1 MALDLSSWP
10 GGCTRSK
17 DETSKSDASPVRQA
31 MDHGFFPLASVHY
44 SCTIFGEIRSNGLK
58 AYVHLYLAALNGD
71 WKSTKA
77 FLESNPQTVRA
88 RITRL
93 SETALHIAA
102 MAGFASASDRGIRKS
117 SYTEF

>member
-1 MALDLSSWP
+1 M
-10 GGCTRSK
+10 
-17 DETSKSDASPVRQA
+17 
-31 MDHGFFPLASVHY
+31 HY
-44 SCTIFGEIRSNGLK
+44 SGTIFGEIRSNGLK

-77 FLESNPQTVRA
+77 FLELNPQTVRA

-102 MAGFASASDRGIRKS
+102 MVGFASASDRGIRKS
-117 SYTEF
+117 RYTEF